1 MKGKSGSVRVN
12 SLAPSGLSAME
23 THEKR
28 LDQSSVLRV
37 KRDTPPLIY
46 SPYGEGL
53 SLQESFD
60 AHNEGA
66 KRNKAAG
73 KIALHAFV
81 QFPTEVPLTPENEQR
96 MLDEAVA
103 FINASHGG
111 RAVFRARLDRDE
123 AGRHGVDVFYAPKYE
138 KVTRRGK
145 VVEDWI
151 SLSKFGKEMALA
163 RFGERQKKA
172 KGPNSGL
179 FEPVVD
185 ADGQPVME
193 RCDSP
198 YFQGQAL
205 QDLWTAHLREKMG
218 LEWVERGNKKVGRDP
233 DRLEPEE
240 YKLAEDQKKLEIREQ
255 RLAAAEARTR
265 KQRQRT
271 AERLREVR
279 AWERQL
285 QVDENIAH
293 AYQAVLEERAEEL
306 QAKEALAEAY
316 QASLD
321 EREVI
326 EAERIEARGQSI
338 MEFIQAFEAG
348 EVSAVD
354 TGKKNPDKL
363 TFFRSRHV
371 PDDRRNKLVQL
382 WRTVPDPLRQALASI
397 TTTRKNALEFGRWEG
412 IQAFNGLLAAWADKE
427 AEPNPKNPGKGEWY
441 VRRPV
446 DEVRKGVL
454 SGWAKVVGL
463 AAERVVG
470 VLNERL
476 GAFVDDLE
484 ERKRAAQAVEIEDD
498 WDDIPSLGM

>member
-1 MKGKSGSVRVN
+1 
-12 SLAPSGLSAME
+12 
-23 THEKR
+23 
-28 LDQSSVLRV
+28 
-37 KRDTPPLIY
+37 
-46 SPYGEGL
+46 
-53 SLQESFD
+53 
-60 AHNEGA
+60 
-66 KRNKAAG
+66 
-73 KIALHAFV
+73 
-81 QFPTEVPLTPENEQR
+81 
-96 MLDEAVA
+96 
-103 FINASHGG
+103 
-111 RAVFRARLDRDE
+111 
-123 AGRHGVDVFYAPKYE
+123 
-138 KVTRRGK
+138 
-145 VVEDWI
+145 
-151 SLSKFGKEMALA
+151 
-163 RFGERQKKA
+163 
-172 KGPNSGL
+172 
-179 FEPVVD
+179 
-185 ADGQPVME
+185 
-193 RCDSP
+193 
-198 YFQGQAL
+198 
-205 QDLWTAHLREKMG
+205 
-218 LEWVERGNKKVGRDP
+218 
-233 DRLEPEE
+233 
-240 YKLAEDQKKLEIREQ
+240 
-255 RLAAAEARTR
+255 
-265 KQRQRT
+265 
-271 AERLREVR
+271 
-279 AWERQL
+279 
-285 QVDENIAH
+285 
-293 AYQAVLEERAEEL
+293 
-306 QAKEALAEAY
+306 
-316 QASLD
+316 
-321 EREVI
+321 
-326 EAERIEARGQSI
+326 

>member
-12 SLAPSGLSAME
+12 SLTPSGLSAME
-23 THEKR
+23 THENR
-28 LDQSSVLRV
+28 LDQSSVRRV

-81 QFPTEVPLTPENEQR
+81 QFPTEVPLTPENERR
-96 MLDEAVA
+96 MLNEAVA

-123 AGRHGVDVFYAPKYE
+123 VGRHGVDVFYAPKYE

-172 KGPNSGL
+172 KNPESGK

-185 ADGQPVME
+185 TDGQPVLE

-218 LEWVERGNKKVGRDP
+218 LEWVERGKKKVGRDP

-240 YKLAEDQKKLEIREQ
+240 YKLAEDQKKVALALERVDMEREF
-255 RLAAAEARTR
+255 LAAFKAGEFTLKPAKKPESLNGAFREKPALTPERKERLQLCSKAVCPEVRMTLNEVLADKLAQEEKRAELTQREERLKAQEAIIEAAKAEAKAEVMAGLKDDFDTL
-265 KQRQRT
+265 KSAWATNEATYNVDTEGYWQWWYQ
-271 AERLREVR
+271 AERGTPRHARVNACVESVGGLVGWMARRFEEVM
-279 AWERQL
+279 
-285 QVDENIAH
+285 N
-293 AYQAVLEERAEEL
+293 
-306 QAKEALAEAY
+306 
-316 QASLD
+316 
-321 EREVI
+321 EVV
-326 EAERIEARGQSI
+326 RY
-338 MEFIQAFEAG
+338 
-348 EVSAVD
+348 
-354 TGKKNPDKL
+354 L
-363 TFFRSRHV
+363 T
-371 PDDRRNKLVQL
+371 P
-382 WRTVPDPLRQALASI
+382 
-397 TTTRKNALEFGRWEG
+397 
-412 IQAFNGLLAAWADKE
+412 
-427 AEPNPKNPGKGEWY
+427 
-441 VRRPV
+441 
-446 DEVRKGVL
+446 
-454 SGWAKVVGL
+454 
-463 AAERVVG
+463 
-470 VLNERL
+470 
-476 GAFVDDLE
+476 
-484 ERKRAAQAVEIEDD
+484 AAQTEFKNEWIDALDRGDAPEWSAPGDGPSGINGGSGQNS
-498 WDDIPSLGM
+498 PSLGM